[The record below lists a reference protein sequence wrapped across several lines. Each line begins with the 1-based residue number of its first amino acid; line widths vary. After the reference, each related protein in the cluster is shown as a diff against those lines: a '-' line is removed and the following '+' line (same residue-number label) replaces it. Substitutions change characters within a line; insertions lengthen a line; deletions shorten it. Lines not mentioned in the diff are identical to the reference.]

1 VSGKKEAKAKAAPVV
16 TAAPV
21 KKADP
26 QAKIKRD
33 ETGKKIMK
41 TARGTERARRRA
53 GLKKGWKQLANLP
66 QMLPTKAEEA
76 LKQAA

>member
-1 VSGKKEAKAKAAPVV
+1 MSGKKEAKAKAAPAV

-33 ETGKKIMK
+33 ENGKKIMK
-41 TARGTERARRRA
+41 IARGTERARRRV
-53 GLKKGWKQLANLP
+53 GLKRDWKSHPNVP

-76 LKQAA
+76 AKLAA